1 MKRRKNLKRGVLA
14 GSVLLASSLLSGCV
28 RPAPAVYG
36 PPPVDPD
43 DPSFHAEENIP
54 APVYG
59 PGPDIDVSYDP
70 ENNVPEDVYGPP
82 PFEEIEDEEPPAEEG
97 TEVQP

>member
-14 GSVLLASSLLSGCV
+14 GSVLLASSILTGCV
-28 RPAPAVYG
+28 VPQAAYG
-36 PPPVDPD
+36 PPPENPNG
-43 DPSFHAEENIP
+43 PSFHAEENLP

-59 PGPDIDVSYDP
+59 PGPDIDPTYDP
-70 ENNVPEDVYGPP
+70 ENNVPADVYGPP
-82 PFEEIEDEEPPAEEG
+82 PFEEVEDEEPPAQEG